1 MLEYRWSSLRGY
13 VVRRERVR
21 WLTVERGLAALD
33 RADTARDRR
42 ALLEDLERRMGEE
55 AAERCG
61 LVDVPGHE
69 SLQSTLQRGWF
80 FGREEFREWLL
91 EKAGALLERHRAG
104 GQNYH
109 GPEVSDHGKARAKAI
124 IGEGLMAAGLDR
136 VALAALR
143 KSDPRKVRLA
153 RVVRKECAV
162 PLKWLG
168 EELQMGGAM
177 NVSRLTN
184 ATARELKYAKLFS

>member
-1 MLEYRWSSLRGY
+1 MLK
-13 VVRRERVR
+13 RERAR
-21 WLTVERGLAALD
+21 WLRVERGLAALD
-33 RADTARDRR
+33 RADTVADRR
-42 ALLEDLERRMGEE
+42 AMLEDLERRMREE

-61 LVDVPGHE
+61 LGEMPGHE

-80 FGREEFREWLL
+80 FGREAFREWLL

-109 GPEVSDHGKARAKAI
+109 GPEVADHGRARAKAI
-124 IGEGLMAAGLDR
+124 IGEGLREAGLDR
-136 VALAALR
+136 AALAALR

-153 RVVRKECAV
+153 QAVRKECAV

-168 EELQMGGAM
+168 EELQMGSAM
-177 NVSRLTN
+177 NVSRWTN
-184 ATARELKYAKLFS
+184 APARAQKHAKIFS